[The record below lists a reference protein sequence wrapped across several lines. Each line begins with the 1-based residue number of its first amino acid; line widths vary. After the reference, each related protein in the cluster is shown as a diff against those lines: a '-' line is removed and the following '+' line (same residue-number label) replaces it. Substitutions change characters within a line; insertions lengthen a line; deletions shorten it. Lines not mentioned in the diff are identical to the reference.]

1 MWKIREKFVHRM
13 LLLVGLSNLFLFF
26 GFFLNG
32 FFQYD
37 PMRVSIYTAIFV
49 SWNFLSIVSIV
60 VIGRIGREKKAE
72 VVR

>member
-1 MWKIREKFVHRM
+1 MWKIRKKIVYCM
-13 LLLVGLSNLFLFF
+13 LLFVGLSNLFLFF

-37 PMRVSIYTAIFV
+37 PMKVTIYTAIFG

-60 VIGRIGREKKAE
+60 VIGRIGREKKE

>member
-1 MWKIREKFVHRM
+1 MWKIREKIVHRM
-13 LLLVGLSNLFLFF
+13 LLLIGLSNLFLFF

-37 PMRVSIYTAIFV
+37 PMRISIYTAIFA
-49 SWNFLSIVSIV
+49 SWNVLSIVSIV
-60 VIGRIGREKKAE
+60 VIRRIGREKKAE

>member
-1 MWKIREKFVHRM
+1 MWKIRKKFFHRI
-13 LLLVGLSNLFLFF
+13 LLFVGLSNLFLFF

-37 PMRVSIYTAIFV
+37 LMRISIYTAIFV
-49 SWNFLSIVSIV
+49 SWNLLSIVSIV
-60 VIGRIGREKKAE
+60 IIGKVGRAKNVG

>member
-1 MWKIREKFVHRM
+1 MWKMRKKIVHYM

-32 FFQYD
+32 FSPYD
-37 PMRVSIYTAIFV
+37 PMTVSIYTAIFV

-60 VIGRIGREKKAE
+60 VIGRIGREKRAE